1 VIEFFINIFY
11 LAVAMPDQQNSTVK
25 PPVSHDIIQ
34 AINQYLHSVLVTM
47 QQEHLVRK
55 SLYNGN
61 DIHLL

>member
-1 VIEFFINIFY
+1 
-11 LAVAMPDQQNSTVK
+11 MPDQQNSTVK